1 MMGGLHLVEV
11 VVVASS
17 QNVVLNLQEVVQE
30 G

>member
-1 MMGGLHLVEV
+1 MMGGLRLVEV